1 MFAASLM
8 VSAVTLWNP
17 LQVYL
22 VILFF
27 SYPIRFIRIVGVNIP
42 NRLGIAR
49 EIGKNFSVRDPR
61 PFFASRKCFRG
72 DPAMPVR
79 VVKGFAVGSG
89 LRAFAFEDVHGN
101 RCFEALRPRLKASAK
116 DKSNASQPSASI
128 GPPGKFV

>member
-42 NRLGIAR
+42 KPLRY
-49 EIGKNFSVRDPR
+49 
-61 PFFASRKCFRG
+61 
-72 DPAMPVR
+72 
-79 VVKGFAVGSG
+79 VK
-89 LRAFAFEDVHGN
+89 H
-101 RCFEALRPRLKASAK
+101 KK
-116 DKSNASQPSASI
+116 
-128 GPPGKFV
+128 